1 MSNKNNKNM
10 KKNYFAMAI
19 LACGLLTFSACSNDD
34 AVNQE
39 ETNVTAGET
48 RNVELTFNFSVN
60 SGEQT
65 RGGRP
70 LYSSEAL
77 QQVNAMKVY
86 VFKEADGEYVYSE
99 EINGNNFGFNNSTA
113 QGTESHSYTLTDK
126 LADGT
131 YKFLAVGY
139 EEGYNTT
146 FKALAM
152 TANTT
157 KLSDLLLELNAGQNA
172 DEVFSGVSEAV
183 TVSATSTS
191 FNVGVELN
199 RVVAGILGYFKN
211 VPFEI
216 ENEGKMVQVKHV
228 LVNVIKKGTSAKLAD
243 RTPNGV
249 DESKYTIIDIDMS
262 SYLKDEDNNWYAVP
276 AKTGK
281 VATVENSVL
290 QGAYSLPIAAV
301 TSSNTLEVVLTG
313 DKGTVLKTFKVKD
326 ADSYDFAINANHFY
340 SLGQKKT
347 DDDTNGGDPDPDP
360 EPDDN
365 DDPIDLSKDQII
377 TITVNAAWSSIHDLT
392 IE

>member
-1 MSNKNNKNM
+1 
-10 KKNYFAMAI
+10 MAI

-34 AVNQE
+34 AFNE
-39 ETNVTAGET
+39 DETNVTAGET

-86 VFKEADGEYVYSE
+86 VFKEESGGEYVYSE
-99 EINGNNFGFNNSTA
+99 EINGSNFGFNNSTA
-113 QGTESHSYTLTDK
+113 VGTESHSYTLTDK
-126 LADGT
+126 LADGK

-139 EEGYNTT
+139 EEGYGTT
-146 FKALAM
+146 FKGLTM
-152 TANTT
+152 QNTT
-157 KLSDLLLELNAGQNA
+157 KLSELLLELNEGQNA
-172 DEVFSGVSEAV
+172 DEVFSGVSDAV

-191 FNVGVELN
+191 FNVGVELH

-211 VPFEI
+211 VPYQI
-216 ENEGKMVQVKHV
+216 EKDGRMVQVKHV

-243 RTPNGV
+243 RTANGV

-262 SYLKDEDNNWYAVP
+262 SYTPDEANNWYDVP
-276 AKTGK
+276 AKSGA

-301 TSSNTLEVVLTG
+301 TGDNTLEVVLTG
-313 DKGTVLKTFKVKD
+313 DDKGTALKTFKVKD
-326 ADSYDFAINANHFY
+326 GESSEFAINANHFY

-347 DDDTNGGDPDPDP
+347 DDGTDGGTPDPGT
-360 EPDDN
+360 DD

-377 TITVNAAWSSIHDLT
+377 TITVNAEWTDIHDLT

>member
-1 MSNKNNKNM
+1 
-10 KKNYFAMAI
+10 MAI

-34 AVNQE
+34 AFNE
-39 ETNVTAGET
+39 DETNVTAGET

-86 VFKEADGEYVYSE
+86 VFKKSGEDYVYSE
-99 EINGNNFGFNNSTA
+99 EINGDNFGFNNSTA

-139 EEGYNTT
+139 EEGYGDTFNALTMTENTT
-146 FKALAM
+146 
-152 TANTT
+152 T
-157 KLSDLLLELNAGQNA
+157 LSGLLLELKAGQNA

-183 TVSATSTS
+183 TVNATSTS

-211 VPFEI
+211 VPYQI
-216 ENEGKMVQVKHV
+216 ENGGKMVQVKHV
-228 LVNVIKKGTSAKLAD
+228 LVNVIKKGTSAKLEDRSASGAD
-243 RTPNGV
+243 DN
-249 DESKYTIIDIDMS
+249 KYTIIDIDMS
-262 SYLKDEDNNWYAVP
+262 GYPQDGDNNWYKVP
-276 AKTGK
+276 AKSGD

-301 TSSNTLEVVLTG
+301 TGNTLEVVLTG
-313 DKGTVLKTFKVKD
+313 ESTSTVLKRFTVKD
-326 ADSYDFAINANHFY
+326 GEDTDFAIEANHFY

-347 DDDTNGGDPDPDP
+347 NDDTNGGDPDPDP

-377 TITVNAAWSSIHDLT
+377 TITVNANWTAIHDLE

>member
-1 MSNKNNKNM
+1 M

-34 AVNQE
+34 AFNE
-39 ETNVTAGET
+39 DETNVTAGET

-86 VFKEADGEYVYSE
+86 VFKQSGDDYVYSE

-126 LADGT
+126 LTDGT

-139 EEGYNTT
+139 EEGYSTT
-146 FKALAM
+146 FKALTM
-152 TANTT
+152 TPTT
-157 KLSDLLLELNAGQNA
+157 KLSELLLELNNGQNA

-183 TVSATSTS
+183 TVNATSTS

-211 VPFEI
+211 VPFKI
-216 ENEGKMVQVKHV
+216 ENGGKMVQVKHV
-228 LVNVIKKGTSAKLAD
+228 LVNVVKKGTSAKLAD
-243 RTPNGV
+243 RTASGADDN
-249 DESKYTIIDIDMS
+249 KYTIIDIDMS
-262 SYLKDEDNNWYAVP
+262 DYSQDGDNNWYAVT
-276 AKTGK
+276 AQSGD
-281 VATVENSVL
+281 VATVANSVL
-290 QGAYSLPIAAV
+290 KGAYSLPIAAV
-301 TSSNTLEVVLTG
+301 ASSNTLEVVLTG
-313 DKGTVLKTFKVKD
+313 DDKSTALKTFKVKD
-326 ADSYDFAINANHFY
+326 VDSYDFAINANHFY

-347 DDDTNGGDPDPDP
+347 DDGTNGGTPDPGT
-360 EPDDN
+360 DDDD

-377 TITVNAAWSSIHDLT
+377 TITVNANWSAIHDLT

>member
-1 MSNKNNKNM
+1 
-10 KKNYFAMAI
+10 MAI
-19 LACGLLTFSACSNDD
+19 LACGLLTFSACSSDD
-34 AVNQE
+34 AFNE
-39 ETNVTAGET
+39 DETNVTAGET

-77 QQVNAMKVY
+77 QQVNTMKVY
-86 VFKEADGEYVYSE
+86 VFKESGSDYVYSK
-99 EINGNNFGFNNSTA
+99 EITDDGNFGFSNSSEH
-113 QGTESHSYTLTDK
+113 GTESHSYTLTDK
-126 LADGT
+126 LNDGK

-139 EEGYNTT
+139 EEGYNET
-146 FKALAM
+146 FKGLTM
-152 TANTT
+152 TGET
-157 KLSDLLLELNAGQNA
+157 KLSELLLELNAGQNA

-183 TVSATSTS
+183 NVSATSTS

-211 VPFEI
+211 VPYQI
-216 ENEGKMVQVKHV
+216 EKDGNMVQVKHV

-243 RTPNGV
+243 RTANGV
-249 DESKYTIIDIDMS
+249 DESKYTIIDINMS
-262 SYLKDEDNNWYAVP
+262 SYTKDGDNNWYDVA
-276 AKTGK
+276 AQSGE

-301 TSSNTLEVVLTG
+301 TGKNTLEVVLTG
-313 DKGTVLKTFKVKD
+313 ESTSTVLKRFTVKD
-326 ADSYDFAINANHFY
+326 GEDTDFAIEANHFY

-347 DDDTNGGDPDPDP
+347 NDDTNGGDPDPDP

-377 TITVNAAWSSIHDLT
+377 TITVNANWTAIHDLE

>member
-1 MSNKNNKNM
+1 
-10 KKNYFAMAI
+10 MAI

-34 AVNQE
+34 AFNE
-39 ETNVTAGET
+39 DETNVTAGET

-86 VFKEADGEYVYSE
+86 VFKESGEDYVYSE
-99 EINGNNFGFNNSTA
+99 EINGSNFGFNNSTA
-113 QGTESHSYTLTDK
+113 VGTESHSYTLTDK
-126 LADGT
+126 LNDGK

-139 EEGYNTT
+139 EDGYTTT
-146 FKALAM
+146 FEELTM
-152 TANTT
+152 TPNTT
-157 KLSDLLLELNAGQNA
+157 KLSDLLLELKDGQNA
-172 DEVFSGVSEAV
+172 DEVFSGVSDPV

-191 FNVGVELN
+191 FNVGVKLN

-211 VPFEI
+211 VPFQI
-216 ENEGKMVQVKHV
+216 EKDGRMVQVKHV
-228 LVNVIKKGTSAKLAD
+228 LVNVVKKGTSAKLAD
-243 RTPNGV
+243 RTANGV

-262 SYLKDEDNNWYAVP
+262 SYTQDGDNNWYDVP
-276 AKTGK
+276 AKSGD

-290 QGAYSLPIAAV
+290 KGAYSLPIAAV
-301 TSSNTLEVVLTG
+301 TGSNTLEVVLTG
-313 DKGTVLKTFKVKD
+313 DQGTVLKTFKVKEE
-326 ADSYDFAINANHFY
+326 DSSEFAINANHFY
-340 SLGQKKT
+340 SLGQKMT
-347 DDDTNGGDPDPDP
+347 NDDTTGGDPDPDP
-360 EPDDN
+360 DPDDN

-377 TITVNAAWSSIHDLT
+377 TITVNADWSVIHDLT

>member
-1 MSNKNNKNM
+1 
-10 KKNYFAMAI
+10 MAI

-34 AVNQE
+34 AFNE
-39 ETNVTAGET
+39 DETNVTAGET

-77 QQVNAMKVY
+77 QQVNEMNVY
-86 VFKEADGEYVYSE
+86 VFKESGSEYVYSE
-99 EINGNNFGFNNSTA
+99 EITDAGNFGFNNGSA
-113 QGTESHSYTLTDK
+113 VGTESHSYTLTDK
-126 LADGT
+126 LTDGK

-152 TANTT
+152 TPNTT
-157 KLSDLLLELNAGQNA
+157 KLSDLLLELNDRQNA
-172 DEVFSGVSEAV
+172 DEVFSGVSDAV

-191 FNVGVELN
+191 FNVGVELH

-211 VPFEI
+211 VPYEI
-216 ENEGKMVQVKHV
+216 EKDGHMVQVKHV

-243 RTPNGV
+243 RTASGV
-249 DESKYTIIDIDMS
+249 DDNKYTIIDIDMS
-262 SYLKDEDNNWYAVP
+262 SYSKDGDNNWYAVAP
-276 AKTGK
+276 QSGA
-281 VATVENSVL
+281 VATVANSVL

-301 TSSNTLEVVLTG
+301 PSSNTLEVVLTG
-313 DKGTVLKTFKVKD
+313 EDKSTVLKTFKVKD
-326 ADSYDFAINANHFY
+326 GDSSEFAINANHFY

-347 DDDTNGGDPDPDP
+347 DDDTNGGNPDPGTD
-360 EPDDN
+360 PDDN

-377 TITVNAAWSSIHDLT
+377 TITVNADWTDIHNLT

>member
-1 MSNKNNKNM
+1 
-10 KKNYFAMAI
+10 MAI

-34 AVNQE
+34 AFNE
-39 ETNVTAGET
+39 DETNVTAGET

-86 VFKEADGEYVYSE
+86 VFKESGDDYVYSE
-99 EINGNNFGFNNSTA
+99 EINGNNFGFNNSSA

-126 LADGT
+126 LTDGT
-131 YKFLAVGY
+131 YRFLAVGY
-139 EEGYNTT
+139 EDGYNTT
-146 FKALAM
+146 FKALTM
-152 TANTT
+152 TPNTT
-157 KLSDLLLELNAGQNA
+157 KLSELLLELNDSQNA
-172 DEVFSGVSEAV
+172 DEVFSGVSEVV
-183 TVSATSTS
+183 TVNATSTS
-191 FNVGVELN
+191 FNVGVELH

-211 VPFEI
+211 VPYQI
-216 ENEGKMVQVKHV
+216 EKDGEMVQVKHV

-243 RTPNGV
+243 RTANGV
-249 DESKYTIIDIDMS
+249 EDKYTIIDIDMS
-262 SYLKDEDNNWYAVP
+262 SYSDSKDGDNNWYAVP
-276 AKTGK
+276 AKSGD
-281 VATVENSVL
+281 VATVANSVL

-301 TSSNTLEVVLTG
+301 TGNNTLEVVLTG
-313 DKGTVLKTFKVKD
+313 NDKSNVLKTFKVKD
-326 ADSYDFAINANHFY
+326 ADSSDFAINANHFY

-347 DDDTNGGDPDPDP
+347 NDDTTGGDPDPDP
-360 EPDDN
+360 DPDDN

-377 TITVNAAWSSIHDLT
+377 TITVNADWSFIHDLT

>member
-1 MSNKNNKNM
+1 
-10 KKNYFAMAI
+10 MAI

-34 AVNQE
+34 AFNE
-39 ETNVTAGET
+39 DETNVTAGET

-77 QQVNAMKVY
+77 QQVTAMKVY
-86 VFKEADGEYVYSE
+86 VFKASGDDYVYSK
-99 EINGNNFGFNNSTA
+99 EITDDDNFGFSNSTA

-126 LADGT
+126 LTDGT

-139 EEGYNTT
+139 EDGYTTT
-146 FKALAM
+146 FKALTM
-152 TANTT
+152 TPNST
-157 KLSDLLLELNAGQNA
+157 KLSDLLLELNEGQNA
-172 DEVFSGVSEAV
+172 DEVFSGVSDPV

-191 FNVGVELN
+191 FNVGVKLN

-211 VPFEI
+211 VPYQI

-243 RTPNGV
+243 RTANGV
-249 DESKYTIIDIDMS
+249 DGSKYTIIDINMS
-262 SYLKDEDNNWYAVP
+262 GYSKDGDNNWYKVP
-276 AKTGK
+276 AKSDE

-301 TSSNTLEVVLTG
+301 ASSSTLEVVLTG
-313 DKGTVLKTFKVKD
+313 ESTSTVLKTFTVKD
-326 ADSYDFAINANHFY
+326 GEDTDFAINANHFY

-347 DDDTNGGDPDPDP
+347 DDDTNGGTPDPGT
-360 EPDDN
+360 DDD

-377 TITVNAAWSSIHDLT
+377 TITVNANWSAIHDLT

>member
-1 MSNKNNKNM
+1 
-10 KKNYFAMAI
+10 MAI

-34 AVNQE
+34 AFNE
-39 ETNVTAGET
+39 DETNVTAGET

-86 VFKEADGEYVYSE
+86 VFKESGGEYVYSK
-99 EINGNNFGFNNSTA
+99 EITDDGNFGFNNGTA
-113 QGTESHSYTLTDK
+113 VETESHSYTLTDK
-126 LADGT
+126 LDDGT

-139 EEGYNTT
+139 EEGYSTT
-146 FKALAM
+146 FKGLTM
-152 TANTT
+152 TQNTT
-157 KLSDLLLELNAGQNA
+157 KLSELLLELNAGKNA
-172 DEVFSGVSEAV
+172 DEVFSGVSDAV

-216 ENEGKMVQVKHV
+216 ENEGKMVRVKHV

-243 RTPNGV
+243 RTANGV

-262 SYLKDEDNNWYAVP
+262 SYSDSKDGDNNWYAVP
-276 AKTGK
+276 AKSGD

-313 DKGTVLKTFKVKD
+313 ESTSTVLKTFTVKD
-326 ADSYDFAINANHFY
+326 GEDTDFAINANHFY

-347 DDDTNGGDPDPDP
+347 DDDTNGGDPDPDDD
-360 EPDDN
+360 PDDD

-377 TITVNAAWSSIHDLT
+377 TITVNAEWSAIHDLT

>member
-1 MSNKNNKNM
+1 
-10 KKNYFAMAI
+10 MAI

-34 AVNQE
+34 AFNE
-39 ETNVTAGET
+39 DETNVTAGET

-86 VFKEADGEYVYSE
+86 VFKESGGEYVYSE
-99 EINGNNFGFNNSTA
+99 EINGNNFGFNNSSA
-113 QGTESHSYTLTDK
+113 QGTESHSYTLTNK
-126 LADGT
+126 LTDGT

-139 EEGYNTT
+139 EEGYSTT
-146 FKALAM
+146 FKDLTM
-152 TANTT
+152 TPNTT
-157 KLSDLLLELNAGQNA
+157 KLSELLLELNDRQNA

-216 ENEGKMVQVKHV
+216 EHEGNMVQVKHV
-228 LVNVIKKGTSAKLAD
+228 LVNVIKKGTSANLAD
-243 RTPNGV
+243 RTAKGV
-249 DESKYTIIDIDMS
+249 DDQKYTIIDIDMS
-262 SYLKDEDNNWYAVP
+262 GYSKDGDNNWYKVP
-276 AKTGK
+276 AKSDE

-313 DKGTVLKTFKVKD
+313 ESTSTVLKTFTVKEGED
-326 ADSYDFAINANHFY
+326 TDFAINANHFY
-340 SLGQKKT
+340 SLGQKMT
-347 DDDTNGGDPDPDP
+347 NDDTNGGTPDPGT
-360 EPDDN
+360 DDDD

-377 TITVNAAWSSIHDLT
+377 TITVNANWSAIHDLT

>member
-1 MSNKNNKNM
+1 
-10 KKNYFAMAI
+10 MAI

-34 AVNQE
+34 AFNE
-39 ETNVTAGET
+39 DETTVTAGET

-86 VFKEADGEYVYSE
+86 VFKESEGEYVYSE
-99 EINGNNFGFNNSTA
+99 EITDNGNFGFNNNSSA
-113 QGTESHSYTLTDK
+113 QGTESHSYTLTNK
-126 LADGT
+126 LADGK

-139 EEGYNTT
+139 EEGYGAT
-146 FKALAM
+146 FKALTM
-152 TANTT
+152 EPTT
-157 KLSDLLLELNAGQNA
+157 KLSELLLELNSGQNA
-172 DEVFSGVSEAV
+172 DEVFSGVSDAV

-191 FNVGVELN
+191 FNVGVELH

-216 ENEGKMVQVKHV
+216 ENGGKMVQVKHV

-243 RTPNGV
+243 RTANGV
-249 DESKYTIIDIDMS
+249 GESKYTIIDIDMS
-262 SYLKDEDNNWYAVP
+262 TYSNSKDGNNNWYSVP
-276 AKTGK
+276 AKSGA
-281 VATVENSVL
+281 VATVANSVL

-301 TSSNTLEVVLTG
+301 SGSSTLEVVLTG
-313 DKGTVLKTFKVKD
+313 ENKSTVLKTFKVKE
-326 ADSYDFAINANHFY
+326 ADSNDFAINANHFY

-347 DDDTNGGDPDPDP
+347 NDDTNGGDPDPDP
-360 EPDDN
+360 DPDDN

-377 TITVNAAWSSIHDLT
+377 TITVNANWDTIHNLT

>member
-1 MSNKNNKNM
+1 
-10 KKNYFAMAI
+10 MAI

-34 AVNQE
+34 AFNE
-39 ETNVTAGET
+39 DETNVTAGET

-77 QQVNAMKVY
+77 QQVSAMKVY
-86 VFKEADGEYVYSE
+86 VFKESDGEYVYSK
-99 EINGNNFGFNNSTA
+99 EITDDGNFGFNNITA
-113 QGTESHSYTLTDK
+113 VGTESHSYTLTDK
-126 LADGT
+126 LPDGK

-139 EEGYNTT
+139 EDDYTTT
-146 FKALAM
+146 FEGLTM
-152 TANTT
+152 TPDAT
-157 KLSDLLLELNAGQNA
+157 KLSELLLKLNAGQNA
-172 DEVFSGVSEAV
+172 DEVFSGVSEDV

-191 FNVGVELN
+191 FNVGVELH

-211 VPFEI
+211 VPYEI
-216 ENEGKMVQVKHV
+216 EKDGSMVRVKHV

-243 RTPNGV
+243 RTASGV

-262 SYLKDEDNNWYAVP
+262 SYSKDGDNNWYDVP
-276 AKTGK
+276 AKSGA

-301 TSSNTLEVVLTG
+301 TDNNTLEVVLTG
-313 DKGTVLKTFKVKD
+313 DDKSTVLKTFKVKD
-326 ADSYDFAINANHFY
+326 VDDYDFAINANHFY

-347 DDDTNGGDPDPDP
+347 DDDTNGGTPGPDT
-360 EPDDN
+360 DD
-365 DDPIDLSKDQII
+365 DDDEPIDLSKDQII
-377 TITVNAAWSSIHDLT
+377 TITVNAEWTDIHNLT

>member
-1 MSNKNNKNM
+1 M

-34 AVNQE
+34 AFNE
-39 ETNVTAGET
+39 DETTVTAGET

-86 VFKEADGEYVYSE
+86 VFKESEGEYVYSE
-99 EINGNNFGFNNSTA
+99 EITDNGNFGFNNNSA

-139 EEGYNTT
+139 EEGYSTT
-146 FKALAM
+146 FKALTM
-152 TANTT
+152 EPTT
-157 KLSDLLLELNAGQNA
+157 KLSELLLELNSGQNA
-172 DEVFSGVSEAV
+172 DEVFSGVSDAV
-183 TVSATSTS
+183 TVNATSTS
-191 FNVGVELN
+191 FNVGVELH

-216 ENEGKMVQVKHV
+216 ENGGQMVQVKHV
-228 LVNVIKKGTSAKLAD
+228 LVNVIKKGTSAKLEGRSAS
-243 RTPNGV
+243 GV
-249 DESKYTIIDIDMS
+249 DDNKYTIIDIDMS
-262 SYLKDEDNNWYAVP
+262 DYSNSKDGNNNWYAVP
-276 AKTGK
+276 AKSGA
-281 VATVENSVL
+281 VATVANSVL

-301 TSSNTLEVVLTG
+301 SGSSTLEVVLTG
-313 DKGTVLKTFKVKD
+313 EDRSTVLKTFKVKD
-326 ADSYDFAINANHFY
+326 KDSNEFDINANHFY
-340 SLGQKKT
+340 SLGQKMTNGGTNGPDPGT
-347 DDDTNGGDPDPDP
+347 DDDD
-360 EPDDN
+360 

-377 TITVNAAWSSIHDLT
+377 TITVNAAWTDIHNLT

>member
-1 MSNKNNKNM
+1 
-10 KKNYFAMAI
+10 MAI

-34 AVNQE
+34 AFNE
-39 ETNVTAGET
+39 DETNVTAGET

-86 VFKEADGEYVYSE
+86 VFKESGADYVYSE
-99 EINGNNFGFNNSTA
+99 EINGNNFGFSNSSA
-113 QGTESHSYTLTDK
+113 QGTESHSYTLTKK
-126 LADGT
+126 LTNGK

-139 EEGYNTT
+139 EEGYNET
-146 FKALAM
+146 FKGLTM
-152 TANTT
+152 TGET
-157 KLSDLLLELNAGQNA
+157 KLSELLLELNAGQNA

-183 TVSATSTS
+183 NVSATSTS

-211 VPFEI
+211 VPYEI
-216 ENEGKMVQVKHV
+216 ENGGEMKRVMHV

-243 RTPNGV
+243 RTAFGA
-249 DESKYTIIDIDMS
+249 DESKYTIIDIDM
-262 SYLKDEDNNWYAVP
+262 KDYSKDGDNNWYAV
-276 AKTGK
+276 AAQSGA
-281 VATVENSVL
+281 VATVANSVL
-290 QGAYSLPIAAV
+290 KGAYSLPIAAV
-301 TSSNTLEVVLTG
+301 TGSNTLEVVLT
-313 DKGTVLKTFKVKD
+313 DDQGTVLKTFKVKD
-326 ADSYDFAINANHFY
+326 GESSEFAINANHFY
-340 SLGQKKT
+340 SLGQKMT
-347 DDDTNGGDPDPDP
+347 DDGTDGGTPDPGT
-360 EPDDN
+360 DD

-377 TITVNAAWSSIHDLT
+377 TITVNADWSVIHDLT

>member
-1 MSNKNNKNM
+1 
-10 KKNYFAMAI
+10 MAI

-34 AVNQE
+34 AFNE
-39 ETNVTAGET
+39 DETNVTAGET

-77 QQVNAMKVY
+77 QQVNEMNVY
-86 VFKEADGEYVYSE
+86 VFKKSGDDYVYSE
-99 EINGNNFGFNNSTA
+99 EITDDGNFGFSNNSA

-139 EEGYNTT
+139 EEGYGDT
-146 FKALAM
+146 FEALTM
-152 TANTT
+152 TPDAT
-157 KLSDLLLELNAGQNA
+157 KLSDLLLKLNAGQNA
-172 DEVFSGVSEAV
+172 DEVFSGVSGDV

-191 FNVGVELN
+191 FNVGVELH

-211 VPFEI
+211 VPYEI
-216 ENEGKMVQVKHV
+216 EKDGQLVQVKHV

-243 RTPNGV
+243 RTANGV

-262 SYLKDEDNNWYAVP
+262 TYSKDGDNNWYNVP
-276 AKTGK
+276 AQSGGA

-290 QGAYSLPIAAV
+290 KGAYSLPIAAV
-301 TSSNTLEVVLTG
+301 TGSSTLEVVLTG
-313 DKGTVLKTFKVKD
+313 DNKSTVLKTFKVKD
-326 ADSYDFAINANHFY
+326 DNSSEFAINANHFY
-340 SLGQKKT
+340 SLGQKMTNGGTNGPDPGT
-347 DDDTNGGDPDPDP
+347 DDDD
-360 EPDDN
+360 
-365 DDPIDLSKDQII
+365 DDPIDLSKDEII
-377 TITVNAAWSSIHDLT
+377 TITVNAAWSAIHNLT

>member
-1 MSNKNNKNM
+1 
-10 KKNYFAMAI
+10 MAI

-34 AVNQE
+34 AFNE
-39 ETNVTAGET
+39 DETNVTAGET

-86 VFKEADGEYVYSE
+86 VFKESGDDYVYSK
-99 EINGNNFGFNNSTA
+99 EITDDGNFGFNNSTA
-113 QGTESHSYTLTDK
+113 VGEESHSYTLTDK
-126 LADGT
+126 LTDGK

-139 EEGYNTT
+139 EEGYGTT
-146 FKALAM
+146 FKALSM
-152 TANTT
+152 TENTT
-157 KLSDLLLELNAGQNA
+157 KLSDLLLELNDSQNA
-172 DEVFSGVSEAV
+172 DEVFSGVSDAV

-211 VPFEI
+211 VPYQI

-228 LVNVIKKGTSAKLAD
+228 LVNVIKKGTSAKLED
-243 RTPNGV
+243 RSASGV
-249 DESKYTIIDIDMS
+249 EDKTYTIIDINMS
-262 SYLKDEDNNWYAVP
+262 SYTKDGDNNWYSVA
-276 AKTGK
+276 AKSDN
-281 VATVENSVL
+281 VATVANSVL

-301 TSSNTLEVVLTG
+301 TGSNTLEVVLTG
-313 DKGTVLKTFKVKD
+313 EDKSTVLKKFKVKD
-326 ADSYDFAINANHFY
+326 ADSNDFAINANHFY
-340 SLGQKKT
+340 SLGQKMT
-347 DDDTNGGDPDPDP
+347 NDDTNGGTPDPGT
-360 EPDDN
+360 DDDD

-377 TITVNAAWSSIHDLT
+377 TITVNAEWTDIHNLT
-392 IE
+392 IEE

>member
-1 MSNKNNKNM
+1 
-10 KKNYFAMAI
+10 MAI

-34 AVNQE
+34 AFNE
-39 ETNVTAGET
+39 DETNVTAGET

-86 VFKEADGEYVYSE
+86 VFKESGSDYVYSE
-99 EINGNNFGFNNSTA
+99 EINGGNFGFNNSSA
-113 QGTESHSYTLTDK
+113 QGTESHSYTLTK
-126 LADGT
+126 NLTDGK

-139 EEGYNTT
+139 EEGYGTT
-146 FKALAM
+146 FKALTM
-152 TANTT
+152 TPTT
-157 KLSDLLLELNAGQNA
+157 KLSELLLELNAGKNA
-172 DEVFSGVSEAV
+172 DEVFSGVSDAV
-183 TVSATSTS
+183 TVSETSKS
-191 FNVGVELN
+191 FNVGVKLN

-211 VPFEI
+211 VPYQI
-216 ENEGKMVQVKHV
+216 ENGGKMVQVKHV
-228 LVNVIKKGTSAKLAD
+228 LVYVVKKGTSAKLAD
-243 RTPNGV
+243 RSASGV
-249 DESKYTIIDIDMS
+249 DDNKYTIIDIDMS
-262 SYLKDEDNNWYAVP
+262 DYSQDGDNNWYDVP
-276 AKTGK
+276 AKSGE

-301 TSSNTLEVVLTG
+301 TGNNTLEVVLTG
-313 DKGTVLKTFKVKD
+313 DDKSTALKTFKVKD
-326 ADSYDFAINANHFY
+326 VDSYEFAINANHFY

-347 DDDTNGGDPDPDP
+347 NDDTNGGDPDPDP

-377 TITVNAAWSSIHDLT
+377 TITVNAKWTAIHDLE

>member
-1 MSNKNNKNM
+1 
-10 KKNYFAMAI
+10 MAI

-34 AVNQE
+34 AFNE
-39 ETNVTAGET
+39 DETNVTAGET

-86 VFKEADGEYVYSE
+86 VFKESGGEYVYSE
-99 EINGNNFGFNNSTA
+99 EINGNNFGFNNSSA
-113 QGTESHSYTLTDK
+113 QGTESHSYTLTNK
-126 LADGT
+126 LTDGT

-139 EEGYNTT
+139 EEGYSTT
-146 FKALAM
+146 FKDLTM
-152 TANTT
+152 TPNTT
-157 KLSDLLLELNAGQNA
+157 KLSELLLELNDRQNA

-216 ENEGKMVQVKHV
+216 EHEGNMVQVKHV
-228 LVNVIKKGTSAKLAD
+228 LVNVIKKGTSANLAD
-243 RTPNGV
+243 RTAKGV
-249 DESKYTIIDIDMS
+249 DDQKYTIIDIDMS
-262 SYLKDEDNNWYAVP
+262 GYSKDGDNNWYKVP
-276 AKTGK
+276 AKSDE

-313 DKGTVLKTFKVKD
+313 ESTSTVLKTFTVKEGED
-326 ADSYDFAINANHFY
+326 TDFAINANHFY

-347 DDDTNGGDPDPDP
+347 DDDTNGGTPDPGT
-360 EPDDN
+360 DDDD

-377 TITVNAAWSSIHDLT
+377 TITVNANWSAIHDLT

>member
-1 MSNKNNKNM
+1 
-10 KKNYFAMAI
+10 MAI

-34 AVNQE
+34 AFNE
-39 ETNVTAGET
+39 DETNVTAGET

-86 VFKEADGEYVYSE
+86 VFKKSGEDYVYSE
-99 EINGNNFGFNNSTA
+99 EINGDNFGFNNSTA
-113 QGTESHSYTLTDK
+113 QGTEKHSYTLTDK

-139 EEGYNTT
+139 EEGYSNT
-146 FKALAM
+146 FKELTM
-152 TANTT
+152 QNTT
-157 KLSDLLLELNAGQNA
+157 KLSDLLLELKEGQNA
-172 DEVFSGVSEAV
+172 DEVFSGVSEDV

-211 VPFEI
+211 VPYQI
-216 ENEGKMVQVKHV
+216 ENGGNMVQVKHV
-228 LVNVIKKGTSAKLAD
+228 LVNVIKKGTSANLAD
-243 RTPNGV
+243 RTANGFE
-249 DESKYTIIDIDMS
+249 DKYTIIDIDMS
-262 SYLKDEDNNWYAVP
+262 SYSKDPNNNWYVVP
-276 AKTGK
+276 AQSGD

-290 QGAYSLPIAAV
+290 KGAYSLPIAAV
-301 TSSNTLEVVLTG
+301 GSSNTLEVVLTG
-313 DKGTVLKTFKVKD
+313 ESTSTVLKTFTVKD
-326 ADSYDFAINANHFY
+326 GEDTDFAIEANHFY

-347 DDDTNGGDPDPDP
+347 DDDTNGGTPDPGT
-360 EPDDN
+360 DD

-377 TITVNAAWSSIHDLT
+377 TITVNANWSAIHDLT

>member
-1 MSNKNNKNM
+1 M
-10 KKNYFAMAI
+10 
-19 LACGLLTFSACSNDD
+19 
-34 AVNQE
+34 
-39 ETNVTAGET
+39 
-48 RNVELTFNFSVN
+48 ELTFNFSVN

-86 VFKEADGEYVYSE
+86 VFKESGDDYVYSK
-99 EINGNNFGFNNSTA
+99 EITDDGNFGFNNSTA
-113 QGTESHSYTLTDK
+113 VGEESHSYTLTDK
-126 LADGT
+126 LTDGK

-139 EEGYNTT
+139 EEGYGTT
-146 FKALAM
+146 FKALSM
-152 TANTT
+152 TENTT
-157 KLSDLLLELNAGQNA
+157 KLSDLLLELNDSQNA
-172 DEVFSGVSEAV
+172 DEVFSGVSDAV

-216 ENEGKMVQVKHV
+216 EHEGNMVQVKHV
-228 LVNVIKKGTSAKLAD
+228 LVNVIKKGTSANLAD
-243 RTPNGV
+243 RTAKGV
-249 DESKYTIIDIDMS
+249 DDQKYTIIDIDMS
-262 SYLKDEDNNWYAVP
+262 GYSKDGDNNWYKVP
-276 AKTGK
+276 AKSDE

-313 DKGTVLKTFKVKD
+313 ESTSTVLKTFTVKEGED
-326 ADSYDFAINANHFY
+326 TDFAINANHFY

-347 DDDTNGGDPDPDP
+347 DDDTNGGTPDPGT
-360 EPDDN
+360 DDDD

-377 TITVNAAWSSIHDLT
+377 TITVNANWSAIHDLT

>member
-1 MSNKNNKNM
+1 
-10 KKNYFAMAI
+10 MAI

-34 AVNQE
+34 AFNE
-39 ETNVTAGET
+39 DETNVTAGET

-86 VFKEADGEYVYSE
+86 VFKESGDDYVYSE

-126 LADGT
+126 LTDGK

-139 EEGYNTT
+139 EEGYSTT
-146 FKALAM
+146 FKALTM
-152 TANTT
+152 TPNTT
-157 KLSDLLLELNAGQNA
+157 KLSELVLELNDSQNA
-172 DEVFSGVSEAV
+172 DEVFSGVSEDV
-183 TVSATSTS
+183 TVNATSTS

-211 VPFEI
+211 VPYEI

-228 LVNVIKKGTSAKLAD
+228 LVNVVKKGTSAKLEDRSASGAD
-243 RTPNGV
+243 DN
-249 DESKYTIIDIDMS
+249 KYTIIDINMS
-262 SYLKDEDNNWYAVP
+262 SYTKDGDNNWYDVA
-276 AKTGK
+276 AQSGE

-301 TSSNTLEVVLTG
+301 TGNNTLEVVLTG
-313 DKGTVLKTFKVKD
+313 DDKSTALKTFKVKD
-326 ADSYDFAINANHFY
+326 VDSNEFAINANHFY
-340 SLGQKKT
+340 SLGQKMT
-347 DDDTNGGDPDPDP
+347 NDDTNGGTPDPGT
-360 EPDDN
+360 DDDD

-377 TITVNAAWSSIHDLT
+377 TITVNAEWTDIHNLT
-392 IE
+392 IEE

>member
-1 MSNKNNKNM
+1 M

-34 AVNQE
+34 AFNE
-39 ETNVTAGET
+39 DETNVTAGET

-86 VFKEADGEYVYSE
+86 VFKESEGGEYVYSQ
-99 EINGNNFGFNNSTA
+99 EITDDGNFGFSNNSA
-113 QGTESHSYTLTDK
+113 QGTESHSYTLTEK
-126 LADGT
+126 LTNGT

-139 EEGYNTT
+139 EEGYSTT
-146 FKALAM
+146 FKALTM
-152 TANTT
+152 TPNST

-183 TVSATSTS
+183 TVNATSTS

-216 ENEGKMVQVKHV
+216 ENKGKMVRVKHV

-243 RTPNGV
+243 RTANGV

-262 SYLKDEDNNWYAVP
+262 SYSDSKDGDNNWYAVP
-276 AKTGK
+276 AKTGA
-281 VATVENSVL
+281 VATVANSVL

-301 TSSNTLEVVLTG
+301 PSNSTLEVVLTG
-313 DKGTVLKTFKVKD
+313 DNKSTVLKTFKVKD
-326 ADSYDFAINANHFY
+326 KDSNEFAINANHFY
-340 SLGQKKT
+340 SLGQKMT
-347 DDDTNGGDPDPDP
+347 NDDTNGGTPDPGT
-360 EPDDN
+360 DD

-377 TITVNAAWSSIHDLT
+377 TITVNAEWTDIHNLT

>member
-1 MSNKNNKNM
+1 
-10 KKNYFAMAI
+10 MAI

-34 AVNQE
+34 AFNE
-39 ETNVTAGET
+39 DETNVTAGET

-86 VFKEADGEYVYSE
+86 VFKEEPGGEYVYSE
-99 EINGNNFGFNNSTA
+99 EINGSNFGFNNSA
-113 QGTESHSYTLTDK
+113 AVGTESHSYTLTDK
-126 LADGT
+126 LADGK

-139 EEGYNTT
+139 EEGYGNT
-146 FKALAM
+146 FKDLTMAP
-152 TANTT
+152 NTT
-157 KLSDLLLELNAGQNA
+157 KLSELLLELDNGQNA
-172 DEVFSGVSEAV
+172 DEVFSGVSDAV

-191 FNVGVELN
+191 FNVGVELH

-216 ENEGKMVQVKHV
+216 ENGGKMVQVKHV

-243 RTPNGV
+243 RTANGEG
-249 DESKYTIIDIDMS
+249 ESKYTIIDIDMS
-262 SYLKDEDNNWYAVP
+262 TYSNSKDGNNNWYSVP
-276 AKTGK
+276 AKSGA
-281 VATVENSVL
+281 VATVANSVL

-301 TSSNTLEVVLTG
+301 KGSNTLEVVLTG
-313 DKGTVLKTFKVKD
+313 ENKSTVLKTFKVKE
-326 ADSYDFAINANHFY
+326 ADSNDFAINANHFY
-340 SLGQKKT
+340 SLGQKMT
-347 DDDTNGGDPDPDP
+347 NDDTNGGDPDPDP
-360 EPDDN
+360 DPDDN

-377 TITVNAAWSSIHDLT
+377 TITVNANWDAIHDLT

>member
-1 MSNKNNKNM
+1 
-10 KKNYFAMAI
+10 MAI

-34 AVNQE
+34 AFNE
-39 ETNVTAGET
+39 DETNVTAGET

-86 VFKEADGEYVYSE
+86 VFKKSSGDDYVYSE
-99 EINGNNFGFNNSTA
+99 EINGNNFGFNNSSA

-139 EEGYNTT
+139 EEGYGTT
-146 FKALAM
+146 FKALTM
-152 TANTT
+152 TPTT
-157 KLSDLLLELNAGQNA
+157 KLSELLLELNAGKNA

-183 TVSATSTS
+183 TVNATSTS
-191 FNVGVELN
+191 FNVGVKLN

-211 VPFEI
+211 VPYQI
-216 ENEGKMVQVKHV
+216 ENGGNMVQVKHV

-243 RTPNGV
+243 RTADGV
-249 DESKYTIIDIDMS
+249 DDNKYTIIDIDMS
-262 SYLKDEDNNWYAVP
+262 GYTQDGDNNWYSVP
-276 AKTGK
+276 AKSGA
-281 VATVENSVL
+281 VATVANSVL

-301 TSSNTLEVVLTG
+301 ASNNTLEVVLTG
-313 DKGTVLKTFKVKD
+313 DDKGTALKTFKVKD
-326 ADSYDFAINANHFY
+326 ADIYDFAINANHFY

-347 DDDTNGGDPDPDP
+347 NDDTNGGDPDPDP
-360 EPDDN
+360 DPDDN

-377 TITVNAAWSSIHDLT
+377 TITVDAEWNTIHDLT

>member
-1 MSNKNNKNM
+1 M

-34 AVNQE
+34 AFNE
-39 ETNVTAGET
+39 DETNVTAGET

-86 VFKEADGEYVYSE
+86 VFKESGGEYVYSE
-99 EINGNNFGFNNSTA
+99 EINGGNFGFNNSTA

-126 LADGT
+126 LTVGDT

-139 EEGYNTT
+139 EEGYGNT
-146 FKALAM
+146 FNALTM
-152 TANTT
+152 TENTT
-157 KLSDLLLELNAGQNA
+157 KLSELLLELKAGQNA
-172 DEVFSGVSEAV
+172 DEVFSGVSDAV

-191 FNVGVELN
+191 FNVGVELH

-211 VPFEI
+211 VPYQI
-216 ENEGKMVQVKHV
+216 EKDGKMVQVKHV
-228 LVNVIKKGTSAKLAD
+228 LVNVVKKGTSAKLAD
-243 RTPNGV
+243 RTANGV
-249 DESKYTIIDIDMS
+249 EDKYTIIDIDMN
-262 SYLKDEDNNWYAVP
+262 SYSKDGDNNWYYVA
-276 AKTGK
+276 AQSGN
-281 VATVENSVL
+281 VATVANSVL

-301 TSSNTLEVVLTG
+301 ASSNTLEVVLTG
-313 DKGTVLKTFKVKD
+313 EDKSTVLKTFKVKD
-326 ADSYDFAINANHFY
+326 EESSEFAINANHFY
-340 SLGQKKT
+340 SLGQKMTNDGTDGGTPDPGT
-347 DDDTNGGDPDPDP
+347 DD
-360 EPDDN
+360 

-377 TITVNAAWSSIHDLT
+377 TITVNADWSDIHDLT

>member
-1 MSNKNNKNM
+1 
-10 KKNYFAMAI
+10 MAI

-34 AVNQE
+34 AFNE
-39 ETNVTAGET
+39 DETNVTAGET

-86 VFKEADGEYVYSE
+86 VFKASGDDYVYSE

-126 LADGT
+126 LTDGT

-139 EEGYNTT
+139 EEGYSTT
-146 FKALAM
+146 FKALTM
-152 TANTT
+152 TPTT
-157 KLSDLLLELNAGQNA
+157 KLSELLLELNNGQNA

-183 TVSATSTS
+183 TVNATSTS

-211 VPFEI
+211 VPFKI
-216 ENEGKMVQVKHV
+216 ENGGKMVQVKHV

-243 RTPNGV
+243 RTANGV
-249 DESKYTIIDIDMS
+249 DESKYTIIDINMS
-262 SYLKDEDNNWYAVP
+262 SYSQDGDNNWYAV
-276 AKTGK
+276 AAQSGD
-281 VATVENSVL
+281 VATVKNSVL

-301 TSSNTLEVVLTG
+301 ASSNTLEVVLTG
-313 DKGTVLKTFKVKD
+313 DDKSTALKTFKVKD
-326 ADSYDFAINANHFY
+326 VDSYDFAINANHFY

-347 DDDTNGGDPDPDP
+347 DDGTNGGTPDPGT
-360 EPDDN
+360 DDDD

-377 TITVNAAWSSIHDLT
+377 TITVNANWSAIHDLT

>member
-1 MSNKNNKNM
+1 
-10 KKNYFAMAI
+10 MAI

-34 AVNQE
+34 AFNE
-39 ETNVTAGET
+39 DETNVTAGET

-86 VFKEADGEYVYSE
+86 VFKESGGEYVYSE
-99 EINGNNFGFNNSTA
+99 EITDGGNFGFSNSSA

-126 LADGT
+126 LTDGT

-139 EEGYNTT
+139 EDGYTTT
-146 FKALAM
+146 FKALTM
-152 TANTT
+152 TPNTT
-157 KLSDLLLELNAGQNA
+157 KLSELLLELNDSQNA

-183 TVSATSTS
+183 TVNATSTS

-211 VPFEI
+211 VPYEI
-216 ENEGKMVQVKHV
+216 ENGGEMVQVKHV
-228 LVNVIKKGTSAKLAD
+228 LVNVIKKGTSAKLED
-243 RTPNGV
+243 RSASGV
-249 DESKYTIIDIDMS
+249 DDNKYTIIDIDMS
-262 SYLKDEDNNWYAVP
+262 GYSKDGDNNWYAVA
-276 AKTGK
+276 AKSGD
-281 VATVENSVL
+281 VATVANSVL

-301 TSSNTLEVVLTG
+301 ASSNTLEVVLTD
-313 DKGTVLKTFKVKD
+313 DKSTVLKTFKVKD
-326 ADSYDFAINANHFY
+326 EESYDFAINANHFY

-347 DDDTNGGDPDPDP
+347 DDDTNGGTPDPGT
-360 EPDDN
+360 DDDD

-377 TITVNAAWSSIHDLT
+377 TITVNADWSAIHDLT

>member
-1 MSNKNNKNM
+1 
-10 KKNYFAMAI
+10 MAI

-34 AVNQE
+34 AFNE
-39 ETNVTAGET
+39 DETNVTAGET

-86 VFKEADGEYVYSE
+86 LFKESGGEYVYSK
-99 EINGNNFGFNNSTA
+99 EITDDGNFGFNNSSA

-139 EEGYNTT
+139 ENGYTTT
-146 FKALAM
+146 FKALTM
-152 TANTT
+152 TPNST

-183 TVSATSTS
+183 TVSETSKS

-216 ENEGKMVQVKHV
+216 EHEGNMVQVKHV
-228 LVNVIKKGTSAKLAD
+228 LVNVIKKGTSAKLAE
-243 RTPNGV
+243 RKANGV
-249 DESKYTIIDIDMS
+249 DESKYTIIDINMS
-262 SYLKDEDNNWYAVP
+262 SYTKDGDNNWYAV
-276 AKTGK
+276 AAQSGD
-281 VATVENSVL
+281 VATVANSVL

-301 TSSNTLEVVLTG
+301 ASNNTLEVVLTG
-313 DKGTVLKTFKVKD
+313 DDKGTALKTFKVKD
-326 ADSYDFAINANHFY
+326 VDSYDFAINANHFY

-347 DDDTNGGDPDPDP
+347 DDGTNGGTPDPGT
-360 EPDDN
+360 DDDD

-377 TITVNAAWSSIHDLT
+377 TITVNAAWSTIHDLT